1 MWSEKLAEPIKINA
15 LNVKNSG
22 TQLLH
27 ALRKCEA
34 ATREYNT
41 IKSEFNL
48 EKACL
53 DQMVK
58 LESTLYDA
66 RPVVHSVTMKLGA
79 MANVW
84 AAIAAD
90 IRQIVYHSQSCGETQ
105 TSEKLFVQR
114 VQRLEA
120 LYGCLS
126 EALRYYQ
133 VTVWLP
139 GARTLVESAIF

>member
-1 MWSEKLAEPIKINA
+1 MELF
-15 LNVKNSG
+15 
-22 TQLLH
+22 Q
-27 ALRKCEA
+27 ALRKWEA
-34 ATREYNT
+34 AAREYNT
-41 IKSEFNL
+41 IKNELNL

-53 DQMVK
+53 NQMVK

-66 RPVVHSVTMKLGA
+66 RPVVHDVTMRLGA

-90 IRQIVYHSQSCGETQ
+90 IRQIVYHSQSCGETR

-139 GARTLVESAIF
+139 GARTLMESAIF